1 MIRAM
6 RVGWS
11 DSPMPV
17 LRYFLFVGGALLALL
32 FAVDAV
38 VPKEP
43 LVTAAEASATSES
56 ATTENPGLRIRS
68 DRKWPERIVFDTS
81 MPTIVPPAQ
90 TAATEVSPP
99 PTAAG
104 EFTAKARVR
113 ESFAQF
119 RPADESKPEA
129 KPQPKRK
136 IAKHRAPSA
145 APQVA
150 LVAQQPPRFGFFGN
164 NFFANN
170 SW

>member
-1 MIRAM
+1 
-6 RVGWS
+6 
-11 DSPMPV
+11 MPV

-32 FAVDAV
+32 FAVDAFSPKVPV
-38 VPKEP
+38 V
-43 LVTAAEASATSES
+43 AAEASAT
-56 ATTENPGLRIRS
+56 TENPTLRIRS
-68 DRKWPERIVFDTS
+68 DRKWPDRIVFDTS
-81 MPTIVPPAQ
+81 LPTIVPPAQ

-99 PTAAG
+99 PTVAG

-136 IAKHRAPSA
+136 IAKHRAPPA

-150 LVAQQPPRFGFFGN
+150 LVAQQPQRFGFFGN

-170 SW
+170 TW

>member
-1 MIRAM
+1 
-6 RVGWS
+6 
-11 DSPMPV
+11 MPV

-32 FAVDAV
+32 FAVDAFAPKVPV
-38 VPKEP
+38 V
-43 LVTAAEASATSES
+43 VAAEASAT
-56 ATTENPGLRIRS
+56 TENPTLRIRS
-68 DRKWPERIVFDTS
+68 DRKWPDRIVFDTS
-81 MPTIVPPAQ
+81 LPTIVPPAQ

-99 PTAAG
+99 PPTVAG

-136 IAKHRAPSA
+136 IAKHRA

-150 LVAQQPPRFGFFGN
+150 LVAQQPQRFGFFGN

-170 SW
+170 TW

>member
-1 MIRAM
+1 
-6 RVGWS
+6 
-11 DSPMPV
+11 MPV
-17 LRYFLFVGGALLALL
+17 LRYFLYVGGALLALL
-32 FAVDAV
+32 FAVDV
-38 VPKEP
+38 YVPKEP
-43 LVTAAEASATSES
+43 LVTAAEASAPS
-56 ATTENPGLRIRS
+56 ENPTLRIRS

-81 MPTIVPPAQ
+81 TPTMVPPAQ

-99 PTAAG
+99 PPPTVPG

-119 RPADESKPEA
+119 RPADDVSKPEP

-150 LVAQQPPRFGFFGN
+150 LVAQQPQRFGFFGN

-170 SW
+170 TW

>member
-1 MIRAM
+1 
-6 RVGWS
+6 
-11 DSPMPV
+11 MPV

-32 FAVDAV
+32 FAVDAFAPKVPV
-38 VPKEP
+38 V
-43 LVTAAEASATSES
+43 VAAEASAT
-56 ATTENPGLRIRS
+56 TENPTLRIRS
-68 DRKWPERIVFDTS
+68 DRKWPDRIVFDTS
-81 MPTIVPPAQ
+81 LPTIVPPAQ

-99 PTAAG
+99 PPTVAS

-136 IAKHRAPSA
+136 IAKHRA

-150 LVAQQPPRFGFFGN
+150 LVAQQPQRFGFFGN

-170 SW
+170 TW

>member
-1 MIRAM
+1 
-6 RVGWS
+6 
-11 DSPMPV
+11 MPV

-32 FAVDAV
+32 FAVDAFSPKVPV
-38 VPKEP
+38 V
-43 LVTAAEASATSES
+43 VAAEASAT
-56 ATTENPGLRIRS
+56 TENPTLRIRS
-68 DRKWPERIVFDTS
+68 DRKWPDRIVFDTS
-81 MPTIVPPAQ
+81 LPTIVPPAQ
-90 TAATEVSPP
+90 TAATEVSRPP
-99 PTAAG
+99 PTVAG

-136 IAKHRAPSA
+136 IAKHRA

-150 LVAQQPPRFGFFGN
+150 LVAQQPQRFGFFGN

-170 SW
+170 TW

>member
-1 MIRAM
+1 
-6 RVGWS
+6 
-11 DSPMPV
+11 MPV

-32 FAVDAV
+32 FAVDAFSPQTPV
-38 VPKEP
+38 V
-43 LVTAAEASATSES
+43 VAATDASA
-56 ATTENPGLRIRS
+56 APENPSLRIRS

-90 TAATEVSPP
+90 TAATEVSLPP
-99 PTAAG
+99 PAPAG

-119 RPADESKPEA
+119 RPADDVSKPEA

-136 IAKHRAPSA
+136 IAKHRA

-150 LVAQQPPRFGFFGN
+150 IVAQQPPRFGFFGN
-164 NFFANN
+164 NFFASN

>member
-1 MIRAM
+1 
-6 RVGWS
+6 
-11 DSPMPV
+11 MPV

-32 FAVDAV
+32 FAVDAY

-43 LVTAAEASATSES
+43 VVTVAEASAPTD
-56 ATTENPGLRIRS
+56 NPTLRIRS

-90 TAATEVSPP
+90 TAATEVGLPP
-99 PTAAG
+99 PTPSG

-119 RPADESKPEA
+119 RPADDSKPEA
-129 KPQPKRK
+129 KPKRK

-150 LVAQQPPRFGFFGN
+150 LVAQQPQRFGFFGN

-170 SW
+170 TW

>member
-1 MIRAM
+1 
-6 RVGWS
+6 
-11 DSPMPV
+11 MPV
-17 LRYFLFVGGALLALL
+17 LRYFLYVGGALLALL
-32 FAVDAV
+32 FAVDV
-38 VPKEP
+38 YVPKEP
-43 LVTAAEASATSES
+43 VVTAAEASAP
-56 ATTENPGLRIRS
+56 TENPTLRIRS

-81 MPTIVPPAQ
+81 TPTIVPPAQ

-99 PTAAG
+99 PPTVAG

-119 RPADESKPEA
+119 RPADESKPEP

-136 IAKHRAPSA
+136 IAKHRA

-150 LVAQQPPRFGFFGN
+150 LVARQPQRFGFFGN

-170 SW
+170 GW

>member
-1 MIRAM
+1 
-6 RVGWS
+6 
-11 DSPMPV
+11 MPV

-32 FAVDAV
+32 FAVDAFSPKTPDV
-38 VPKEP
+38 VA
-43 LVTAAEASATSES
+43 TADVSA
-56 ATTENPGLRIRS
+56 APENPTLRIRS

-90 TAATEVSPP
+90 TAATEASPP
-99 PTAAG
+99 PPTAG

-119 RPADESKPEA
+119 RAADDVSKPEA

-136 IAKHRAPSA
+136 IARHRAP
-145 APQVA
+145 PQVA

-170 SW
+170 AW

>member
-1 MIRAM
+1 
-6 RVGWS
+6 
-11 DSPMPV
+11 MPV

-32 FAVDAV
+32 FAVDAFAPKAPV
-38 VPKEP
+38 V
-43 LVTAAEASATSES
+43 VDAAAEASAT
-56 ATTENPGLRIRS
+56 TENPTLRIRS
-68 DRKWPERIVFDTS
+68 DRKWPDRIVFDTS
-81 MPTIVPPAQ
+81 LPTIVPPAR

-99 PTAAG
+99 PPTVAS

-119 RPADESKPEA
+119 RPADDVSKPEP

-136 IAKHRAPSA
+136 IAKHRAPPA

-150 LVAQQPPRFGFFGN
+150 LVAQQPQRFGFFGN

-170 SW
+170 TW

>member
-1 MIRAM
+1 
-6 RVGWS
+6 
-11 DSPMPV
+11 MPV
-17 LRYFLFVGGALLALL
+17 LRYFVYVSGALLALL
-32 FAVDAV
+32 FAIDAY

-43 LVTAAEASATSES
+43 VVAAAETSTPS
-56 ATTENPGLRIRS
+56 DNPTLRIRS

-90 TAATEVSPP
+90 TAAADVSQPP
-99 PTAAG
+99 PTEAS

-119 RPADESKPEA
+119 GPAEESKPEA
-129 KPQPKRK
+129 KPQSKRK
-136 IAKHRAPSA
+136 IAKHRAPR

-150 LVAQQPPRFGFFGN
+150 LVAQQPQRFGFFGN

-170 SW
+170 GW

>member
-1 MIRAM
+1 
-6 RVGWS
+6 
-11 DSPMPV
+11 MPV

-32 FAVDAV
+32 FAVDAFAPKVPV
-38 VPKEP
+38 V
-43 LVTAAEASATSES
+43 VAAAEASAT
-56 ATTENPGLRIRS
+56 TENPTLRIRS
-68 DRKWPERIVFDTS
+68 DRKWPDRIVFDTS
-81 MPTIVPPAQ
+81 LPTIVPPAQ
-90 TAATEVSPP
+90 TAATEVSPPP

-136 IAKHRAPSA
+136 IAKHRA

-150 LVAQQPPRFGFFGN
+150 LVAQQPQRFGFFGN

-170 SW
+170 TW

>member
-1 MIRAM
+1 MGDHPR
-6 RVGWS
+6 
-11 DSPMPV
+11 
-17 LRYFLFVGGALLALL
+17 GGQW

-43 LVTAAEASATSES
+43 LVTAAEAN
-56 ATTENPGLRIRS
+56 ATTENPALRIRS
-68 DRKWPERIVFDTS
+68 DRKWPDRIVFDTS
-81 MPTIVPPAQ
+81 LPTIVPPAQ

-129 KPQPKRK
+129 KPQPPKRK
-136 IAKHRAPSA
+136 IAKHRAPPA

-150 LVAQQPPRFGFFGN
+150 LVAQQPQRFGFFGN

-170 SW
+170 TW

>member
-1 MIRAM
+1 
-6 RVGWS
+6 
-11 DSPMPV
+11 MPV

-32 FAVDAV
+32 FAIDAFAPKVPV
-38 VPKEP
+38 V
-43 LVTAAEASATSES
+43 VAAEASAT
-56 ATTENPGLRIRS
+56 TENPTLRIRS
-68 DRKWPERIVFDTS
+68 DRKWPHRIVFDTS
-81 MPTIVPPAQ
+81 LPTIVPPAQ
-90 TAATEVSPP
+90 TAATEVSPPP

-136 IAKHRAPSA
+136 IAKHRA

-150 LVAQQPPRFGFFGN
+150 LVAQQPQRFGFFGN

-170 SW
+170 TW

>member
-1 MIRAM
+1 
-6 RVGWS
+6 
-11 DSPMPV
+11 MPV

-32 FAVDAV
+32 FAVDAFAPKAPV
-38 VPKEP
+38 V
-43 LVTAAEASATSES
+43 VAAAEASAT
-56 ATTENPGLRIRS
+56 TENPTLRIRS
-68 DRKWPERIVFDTS
+68 DRKWPDRIVFDTS
-81 MPTIVPPAQ
+81 LPTIVPPAQ
-90 TAATEVSPP
+90 TAATEVSPPP

-136 IAKHRAPSA
+136 IAKHRAP
-145 APQVA
+145 PQVA

-170 SW
+170 TW

>member
-1 MIRAM
+1 
-6 RVGWS
+6 
-11 DSPMPV
+11 MPV

-32 FAVDAV
+32 FAVDAFS
-38 VPKEP
+38 PKESA
-43 LVTAAEASATSES
+43 VAVADASAAS
-56 ATTENPGLRIRS
+56 ENPTLRIRS

-81 MPTIVPPAQ
+81 TPTVAPPVQ
-90 TAATEVSPP
+90 VAATEVSPP
-99 PTAAG
+99 PPPPTAG

-136 IAKHRAPSA
+136 IARHRAPSS
-145 APQVA
+145 PQVA
-150 LVAQQPPRFGFFGN
+150 LVAQQPQRFGLFGN

-170 SW
+170 TW